1 LRKRDGSELGYSYD
15 ALNRMTVKTVPER
28 PSGPQALTPAQTR
41 DVFYSYD
48 LRNLQTGARFD
59 SAAGDG
65 VVNQYDGFGRRTVEW
80 QVMGGVTRYIASQY
94 DADSNRI
101 RITHPDGTAFTAS
114 YDQVGRPYALWTGW
128 GAILGWMP
136 RFEHGAPGSIG
147 RGNGANTGYSYDQLQ
162 RTALIGHYYAAPA
175 NNALWS
181 YGYNP
186 AGQLATIGRDNDA
199 YAWTSHYAAD
209 RPYTTNGL
217 NQYSAAG
224 SAAFAYDANGN
235 LTSDGAHTYSYD
247 IENRLVGAPGGLVL
261 AYDPLGRLFQTSGG
275 TFPTTRYLYDGDALA
290 VEYAG
295 DGTML
300 RRHIHWTGADVPM
313 VTFEGAGLNM
323 PRYQHADHQGSI
335 VALSD
340 ASGNPATINRYDEY
354 GIPAATN
361 SGRFQYTGQVWLSEL
376 GMYYYKARIYSPTL
390 GRFMQTD
397 PIGYDDQFNLYAYV
411 GNDPVNATDPT
422 GQSCVSEECAP
433 KVAQA
438 AREFRQQHPVAAA
451 LVGGAYLG
459 VLTGGAA
466 IVAGPEIV
474 LAGLVA
480 APRLTQAAA
489 IGAEA
494 IAPGAGGVAV
504 GGLAARSNAVATAEL
519 AAARA
524 EGRVTGA
531 ATGMATPGG
540 ATVSG
545 RSTTAGGS
553 GATNGEAQRALD
565 IVQRPSRTHGCCGEV
580 QAVSR
585 GLDAGLS
592 LRGSHVTTR
601 NVTTGNVM
609 VPCSSCRSLLR
620 HFGITW

>member
-1 LRKRDGSELGYSYD
+1 LRKRDGSELTYGYD

-59 SAAGDG
+59 SPTGDG

-101 RITHPDGTAFTAS
+101 RITHPDGTEFTAG
-114 YDQVGRPYALWTGW
+114 YDGLDRPYSLWTGW

-136 RFEHGAPGSIG
+136 RFEHGAIGSIG

-162 RTALIGHYYAAPA
+162 RTALIGYYYATSS

-181 YGYNP
+181 YSYNP
-186 AGQLATIGRDNDA
+186 ASQLAAIGRDNDA

-209 RPYTTNGL
+209 RNYTTNGL

-224 SAAFAYDANGN
+224 SATFAYDANGN
-235 LTSDGAHTYSYD
+235 LTSDGAHSYTYD

-295 DGTML
+295 DGVML
-300 RRHIHWTGADVPM
+300 RRHVHWTGADVPM
-313 VTFEGAGLNM
+313 VTFEGAGLTQ
-323 PRYQHADHQGSI
+323 PRYQHTDHQGSI

-340 ASGNPATINRYDEY
+340 ASGNPAVINRYDEY

-376 GMYYYKARIYSPTL
+376 GMYYYKARIYSPYL

-411 GNDPVNATDPT
+411 GDDPVNATDPS
-422 GQSCVSEECAP
+422 GQRNEQE
-433 KVAQA
+433 
-438 AREFRQQHPVAAA
+438 
-451 LVGGAYLG
+451 GGG
-459 VLTGGAA
+459 CGTRIRGGNQCN
-466 IVAGPEIV
+466 GMS
-474 LAGLVA
+474 
-480 APRLTQAAA
+480 
-489 IGAEA
+489 GAEYGELIA
-494 IAPGAGGVAV
+494 EVGAQVGRGPRANGGGGGGSNPSAGGPRPPADFVPPTNPPSEPPIRGPIYTDANGTRWAPGPNGTRIRFGLPSRIYPRGYWRMMRGTHALDPSTGRQPAG
-504 GGLAARSNAVATAEL
+504 RNIS
-519 AAARA
+519 RA
-524 EGRVTGA
+524 EFNA
-531 ATGMATPGG
+531 
-540 ATVSG
+540 
-545 RSTTAGGS
+545 
-553 GATNGEAQRALD
+553 
-565 IVQRPSRTHGCCGEV
+565 RTHVAFPDRSHQIVEPRSV
-580 QAVSR
+580 PFLTSLWAVLLYFT
-585 GLDAGLS
+585 GIV
-592 LRGSHVTTR
+592 GS
-601 NVTTGNVM
+601 
-609 VPCSSCRSLLR
+609 PPLK
-620 HFGITW
+620 